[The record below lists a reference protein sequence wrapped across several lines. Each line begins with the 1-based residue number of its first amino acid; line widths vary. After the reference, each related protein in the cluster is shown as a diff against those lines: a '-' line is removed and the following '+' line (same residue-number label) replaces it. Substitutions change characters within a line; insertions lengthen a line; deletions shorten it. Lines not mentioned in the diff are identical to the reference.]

1 MQGFL
6 RKSAQSAGE
15 DFFNPADIADHRRK
29 IYSGISAQIRAICGR
44 RFFFIP
50 LISQITAEKIAPG
63 ISAQIRADLRE
74 KRVFLRKSAPICRRV
89 FII

>member
-1 MQGFL
+1 VHLNQLRRYWIRTSNPLGKPGCGEKIMQGFL

-29 IYSGISAQIRAICGR
+29 IYSGISAQIRA
-44 RFFFIP
+44 
-50 LISQITAEKIAPG
+50 
-63 ISAQIRADLRE
+63 DLRE
-74 KRVFLRKSAPICRRV
+74 KRVFQGKSAPICRRV